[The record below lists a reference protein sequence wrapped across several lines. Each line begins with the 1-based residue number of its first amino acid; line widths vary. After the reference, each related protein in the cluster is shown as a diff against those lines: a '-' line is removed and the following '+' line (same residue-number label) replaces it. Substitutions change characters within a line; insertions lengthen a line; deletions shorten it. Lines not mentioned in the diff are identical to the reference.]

1 MMHEVIQNGLED
13 YLSGVNR
20 REFQAHL
27 DQCVEC
33 RQEVLEFSALSS
45 VFAAFKEDEAVAAPE
60 PELGFY
66 YRLSQNIE
74 TRKAASLWNIF
85 SVNAAFG
92 RRVAFASLMTLALL
106 GGLLVSHES
115 DYGSDQPAP
124 DSIMASHDGTAPHDP
139 GSDRD
144 RMMLTLATYQ
154 R

>member
-1 MMHEVIQNGLED
+1 MMHEVIQNGLEQ
-13 YLSGVNR
+13 YLSGAIR
-20 REFQAHL
+20 RDFQAHL
-27 DQCVEC
+27 DECGEC
-33 RQEVLEFSALSS
+33 RREVMELRAISAA
-45 VFAAFKEDEAVAAPE
+45 FAVFKEDAEVTAPQ

-66 YRLSQNIE
+66 YRLSQNLE
-74 TRKAASLWNIF
+74 SRKAVSPWSIF

-106 GGLLVSHES
+106 GGMLVSRES

-124 DSIMASHDGTAPHDP
+124 DTIMASHDGTAPHEP